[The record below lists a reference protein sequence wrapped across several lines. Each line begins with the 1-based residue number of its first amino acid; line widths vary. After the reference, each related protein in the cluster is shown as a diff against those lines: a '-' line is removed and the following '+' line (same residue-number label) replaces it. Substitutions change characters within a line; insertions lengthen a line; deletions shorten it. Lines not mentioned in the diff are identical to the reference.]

1 MDGFFS
7 WMKILIACVF
17 CHHLHSTPIFPG
29 PLRKDL
35 FTAKF
40 IVSRCAYWKLRR
52 DLGFFCSVNIL
63 VKAGLMQITMWCA
76 WPAWLRMTRRLLKN
90 SEGNRDGGWI
100 FCWRKE
106 ADIAL
111 FLQMP
116 RIKKIRKICEA
127 NLTSQLLPETG
138 DNKATNLETPNKQ
151 NGSKSTNH
159 KSQTMTFWTHTSK
172 QKACVS

>member
-1 MDGFFS
+1 MGFLAGWKSWLLACFVSIFTQHQSSLVLYKKICLQRNSLYHAALIGNFAGIWGFS
-7 WMKILIACVF
+7 E
-17 CHHLHSTPIFPG
+17 
-29 PLRKDL
+29 
-35 FTAKF
+35 
-40 IVSRCAYWKLRR
+40 
-52 DLGFFCSVNIL
+52 CSVNIL

-90 SEGNRDGGWI
+90 SKGNRDGGWI

-159 KSQTMTFWTHTSK
+159 KSQTMTFRTHTSK